1 MAKCNVRF
9 MDNQKIESTNYTVT
23 NEDGSF
29 PFTNILSNVRSK
41 TFRSTS
47 NSAWRLT
54 IDLGFQDK
62 VNTLALFAPLGE
74 TLGITREATIKLQ
87 ADNVSVWTSPD
98 LSIDLSLTS
107 DDRLIYF
114 LDDTLELNYRFW
126 SLYIDD
132 PSNPNA
138 YISFAYAYMG
148 DYTTTALRNVSN
160 GFRWTTNDRS
170 RVSKSMDGTPYFDTK
185 TKYDSFESLEY
196 GYLLNNDRLL
206 LEGLYDRVGISNWMP
221 IALDPEGKTTA
232 GDIEQLTRLARFSV
246 PLNRNH
252 KIAEYYSMS
261 FSLEEVI

>member
-1 MAKCNVRF
+1 

-29 PFTNILSNVRSK
+29 PFTNILSNVRSR

-87 ADNVSVWTSPD
+87 ADNVSVWTSPE

-107 DDRLIYF
+107 DDRLVYF
-114 LDDTLELNYRFW
+114 LDDSLELNYRFW

-132 PSNPNA
+132 PANPNA

-148 DYTTTALRNVSN
+148 DYTTTTLRNINKGFNWVSV
-160 GFRWTTNDRS
+160 DPS
-170 RVSKSMDGTPYFDTK
+170 AVKKSIEGTAYFETK
-185 TKYDSFESLEY
+185 TKYDTLGGIQYALVTEE
-196 GYLLNNDRLL
+196 DRLT
-206 LEGLYDRVGISNWMP
+206 LEDLYNRLGKTNWLP
-221 IALDPEGKTTA
+221 VSLDPENKIA
-232 GDIEQLTRLARFSV
+232 SNDLNDLTKLARFSGNFSRTHRV
-246 PLNRNH
+246 FEYFD
-252 KIAEYYSMS
+252 IAI
-261 FSLEEVI
+261 SLEEVI